1 MIDMIMNFFAVV
13 GVLTSIA
20 LLYVMWENFK

>member
-1 MIDMIMNFFAVV
+1 MIDMIINFFAVI

-20 LLYVMWENFK
+20 LLYVMWENFR